1 MKILGILG
9 SPRLKG
15 SCSKLLNR
23 ALEGAESAGAKTGI
37 FKLIKRDVKY
47 CLGCGN
53 CYTKNPDLQ
62 IGKCP
67 IKDEA
72 QEMLKEYLTFDGYFF
87 ASPAY
92 DAFTTALMK
101 TFLERKIAF
110 TFKAPDKTDKVAM
123 PLPRPG
129 ITQNFKKKASFIVTA
144 NVPDEHEFIMGEPC
158 YQAFESHLNFEE
170 IDAFEKLFCGGLE
183 KMTAEQFSKKLDKA
197 FQMGINIVN
206 EIKKARS

>member
-23 ALEGAESAGAKTGI
+23 ALEGAESAGAETGI
-37 FKLIKRDVKY
+37 FNLIKRDVKY

-72 QEMLKEYLTFDGYFF
+72 QEMLKE
-87 ASPAY
+87 
-92 DAFTTALMK
+92 
-101 TFLERKIAF
+101 
-110 TFKAPDKTDKVAM
+110 
-123 PLPRPG
+123 
-129 ITQNFKKKASFIVTA
+129 
-144 NVPDEHEFIMGEPC
+144 
-158 YQAFESHLNFEE
+158 
-170 IDAFEKLFCGGLE
+170 
-183 KMTAEQFSKKLDKA
+183 
-197 FQMGINIVN
+197 
-206 EIKKARS
+206 